1 MVNSLFIP
9 TDREAL
15 SLRLAA
21 LEPGAQRQWGKMD
34 PAQMLRHCALSLVDP
49 LGERPVK
56 QVFLGKLVTPFIR
69 RAVFG
74 DQPFRRNSP
83 TDPAYVVSAP
93 PDFEAERTRLATL
106 IDQVVQRGPAK
117 VEGVVHPFFGRLRG
131 AEWGTLI
138 YKHLDHHLRQF
149 GV

>member
-1 MVNSLFIP
+1 MESLFNP
-9 TDREAL
+9 SDREAL
-15 SLRLAA
+15 SRRLAT
-21 LEPGAQRQWGKMD
+21 LEPDTTRLWGKMD
-34 PAQMLRHCALSLVDP
+34 PAHMLRHCALSLADP
-49 LGERPVK
+49 LGERSVK

-83 TDPAYVVSAP
+83 TDPAYVVSDP
-93 PDFEAERTRLATL
+93 PDFGAERTRLATL

-117 VEGVVHPFFGRLRG
+117 VEGVVHPLFGRLCG

-138 YKHLDHHLRQF
+138 
-149 GV
+149 

>member
-1 MVNSLFIP
+1 MNSLFIP

-34 PAQMLRHCALSLVDP
+34 PAQMLRHCAISLEDV
-49 LGERPVK
+49 LGERKVK
-56 QVFLGKLVTPFIR
+56 QAFLGKLVTPLIR
-69 RAVFG
+69 GQVFG
-74 DQPFRRNSP
+74 AKPFRHNTP
-83 TDPAYVVSAP
+83 TDPTYVVSGSLA
-93 PDFEAERTRLATL
+93 FEVECFHLATR
-106 IDQVVQRGPAK
+106 IDQVVQRGATK
-117 VEGVVHPFFGRLRG
+117 SEGMLHPFFGRLSG
-131 AEWGTLI
+131 DEWGRLI

>member
-1 MVNSLFIP
+1 MQSLFNP
-9 TDREAL
+9 TDRESL
-15 SLRLAA
+15 SLRLAT
-21 LEPGAQRQWGKMD
+21 LEPGASRRWGKMD
-34 PAQMLRHCALSLVDP
+34 PAQMLRHCAVSLGDA
-49 LGERPVK
+49 LGERSVK

-83 TDPAYVVSAP
+83 TDPAYLVSDP
-93 PDFEAERTRLATL
+93 PDFEAERIRLATR

>member
-1 MVNSLFIP
+1 MQSLFNP
-9 TDREAL
+9 ADRERL
-15 SLRLAA
+15 SARLAT

-34 PAQMLRHCALSLVDP
+34 PAQMLRHCALSLGEP
-49 LGERPVK
+49 LGERSVK

-83 TDPAYVVSAP
+83 TVPAYVVSAA
-93 PDFEAERTRLATL
+93 PDFEAERIRLATR
-106 IDQVVQRGPAK
+106 IDQVVQRGTAK
-117 VEGVVHPFFGRLRG
+117 VEGIIHPFFGRLRG

>member
-1 MVNSLFIP
+1 MNSLFNP
-9 TDREAL
+9 VDREAL
-15 SLRLAA
+15 SHRLAA
-21 LEPGAQRQWGKMD
+21 LEPGALRQWGKMD
-34 PAQMLRHCALSLVDP
+34 PAQMLRHCALSLGEP
-49 LGERPVK
+49 LGDRSVK

-74 DQPFRRNSP
+74 DKPFRRNSP
-83 TDPAYVVSAP
+83 TDPAYVVSDP
-93 PDFEAERTRLATL
+93 PDFEAERSRLATL
-106 IDQVVQRGPAK
+106 LDQVVQRGPART
-117 VEGVVHPFFGRLRG
+117 EGRIHPFFGRLSG

>member
-1 MVNSLFIP
+1 MNSLFNP
-9 TDREAL
+9 VDREAL
-15 SLRLAA
+15 SHRLAA
-21 LEPGAQRQWGKMD
+21 LGPGAQRQWGKMD
-34 PAQMLRHCALSLVDP
+34 PAQMLRHCALSLGEP
-49 LGERPVK
+49 LGERSVK

-74 DQPFRRNSP
+74 DKPFRRNSP
-83 TDPAYVVSAP
+83 TDPAYVVSDP
-93 PDFEAERTRLATL
+93 PDFAAERSRLATL
-106 IDQVVQRGPAK
+106 LDQVVQRGSART
-117 VEGVVHPFFGRLRG
+117 EGRIHPFFGRLSG